1 MSTSSA
7 DPAAKARILWS
18 PLIGSLTKSIG
29 ANCWIRIVTGQEV
42 LSPEFSGS
50 PEGPELGVADEV
62 PVGSDLGELMLEDSQ
77 ALTVAIMTAKATQ
90 ENQIRTH

>member
-29 ANCWIRIVTGQEV
+29 ANCWIPIVTGQEV
-42 LSPEFSGS
+42 LPPEFSGS
-50 PEGPELGVADEV
+50 REGSELGVAEEV
-62 PVGSDLGELMLEDSQ
+62 AVGSDLGEFVPEPSQ
-77 ALTVAIMTAKATQ
+77 ALTVAIMTAKPTQ
-90 ENQIRTH
+90 KNQIRTR